1 MVPQKQDH
9 LLTWAQKTNDN
20 TARAIVYDA
29 QKAGL
34 VLHWCP
40 GYAKKKKKKSIS
52 GERYQFYSKTKT
64 FAQFD
69 TLTNDHI
76 CLEERGQ

>member
-1 MVPQKQDH
+1 MVAQNQDH
-9 LLTWAQKTNDN
+9 LLTWAQKTEDD
-20 TARAIVYDA
+20 TARAIVHDT

-34 VLHWCP
+34 VLYRCP
-40 GYAKKKKKKSIS
+40 GYAKKGTS
-52 GERYQFYSKTKT
+52 GEWYQFYSKTKT